1 MSQDIR
7 LHLEQIARD
16 IAAATAG
23 DADRIG
29 TLSDN
34 ELVTYITDSYQ

>member
-1 MSQDIR
+1 MSKDIR

-23 DADRIG
+23 DADLIE
-29 TLSDN
+29 TLTDG